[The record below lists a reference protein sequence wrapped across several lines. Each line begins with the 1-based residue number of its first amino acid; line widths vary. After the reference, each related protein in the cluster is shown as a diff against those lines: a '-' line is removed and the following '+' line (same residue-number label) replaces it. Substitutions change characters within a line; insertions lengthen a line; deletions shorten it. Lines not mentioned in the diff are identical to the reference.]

1 MTPPAPLGV
10 YIHWPYCARI
20 CPYCDFNV
28 LRDRGRGEE
37 QRALKDAILADHFW
51 LCLKTDLKGKP
62 ITRLY
67 PISHN
72 AASR

>member
-1 MTPPAPLGV
+1 MTPLAPLGV

-37 QRALKDAILADHFW
+37 QRALKAAILAD
-51 LCLKTDLKGKP
+51 
-62 ITRLY
+62 
-67 PISHN
+67 
-72 AASR
+72 